1 MTFNRDDIAAG
12 RDWAA
17 RLLGKDQAPTSA
29 PERLPTSADRVAGWS
44 GQRGSTSQA
53 VTRTRAELHVP
64 GSAFA
69 IGAERYAADGT
80 RWQRVA

>member
-1 MTFNRDDIAAG
+1 MTPNRDDIAAG
-12 RDWAA
+12 RAWAA
-17 RLLGKDQAPTSA
+17 RLLGKDQAPPSA
-29 PERLPTSADRVAGWS
+29 PERPPTHTERVAAWS
-44 GQRGSTSQA
+44 GQGGSTSEA

-80 RWQRVA
+80 VWRRMA